1 MIHLHDDMTDTEL
14 DAAERELQQDI
25 ARIFVELKKLNE
37 RAESELAAGGDLGMT
52 PEDRGMI
59 SEELA
64 DHIEFLARLRGIA
77 ERGS

>member
-1 MIHLHDDMTDTEL
+1 MHLHDDMTDAEL

-25 ARIFVELKKLNE
+25 ARIFAELEKLIE

-52 PEDRGMI
+52 PEDRDMI

-64 DHIEFLARLRGIA
+64 DQIEFFARLRG
-77 ERGS
+77 